1 MGCLMFSMDILT
13 KEYADSD
20 PVGEAQDQPN
30 KDPLLKT
37 PTAGRG
43 LGDAIASV
51 NILPDISGFSWNPFG
66 KYLYFAIFAMV
77 VAFILVVA
85 YLFKN

>member
-1 MGCLMFSMDILT
+1 MFSMDILT
-13 KEYADSD
+13 KEWADSD

-30 KDPLLKT
+30 KDPFLKT

-51 NILPDISGFSWNPFG
+51 SILPDLSGCSWNPFG
-66 KYLYFAIFAMV
+66 KYLYFAIFVFLPKTIHIYAC
-77 VAFILVVA
+77 
-85 YLFKN
+85 